1 MVIDGVL
8 LKMAHLIFRINYS
21 VNKDLEKIC
30 EELGLNPTTALTI
43 FIKKMCRERRIP
55 FDVSLY
61 NSDTLKILDETANNQ
76 NLSKSFDTVDELFDD
91 LDA

>member
-1 MVIDGVL
+1 
-8 LKMAHLIFRINYS
+8 
-21 VNKDLEKIC
+21 
-30 EELGLNPTTALTI
+30 
-43 FIKKMCRERRIP
+43 MCREHRIP